1 MAYGFLK
8 IQFFIVSLETASG
21 SMAEIELNN
30 RILSMHAAEKS
41 IIEEDF

>member
-1 MAYGFLK
+1 MSLK
-8 IQFFIVSLETASG
+8 TASR

-41 IIEEDF
+41 KVEDF